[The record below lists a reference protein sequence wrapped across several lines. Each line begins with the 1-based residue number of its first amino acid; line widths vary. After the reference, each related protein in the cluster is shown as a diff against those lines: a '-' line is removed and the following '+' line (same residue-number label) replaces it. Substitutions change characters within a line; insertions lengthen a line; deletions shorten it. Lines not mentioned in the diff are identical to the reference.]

1 MAVGTIII
9 QKIEPKNDDTQNIG
23 FYEISSNDF
32 DVNNFYICIDKSKKI
47 VSFFLTKDFSKK
59 PIHIVDYNKDVP
71 IGLIPGI
78 PMKVFTVTLMH
89 SIEVF
94 RTNTFPDSLSYA
106 A

>member
-9 QKIEPKNDDTQNIG
+9 QKIKNHNNDNHDVA
-23 FYEISSNDF
+23 FYEISTDDF

-47 VSFFLTKDFSKK
+47 VSFFLTKDFFKK
-59 PIHIVDYNKDVP
+59 PVHIVDYNKDVP
-71 IGLIPGI
+71 IGSITGI
-78 PMKVFTVTLMH
+78 PMKVLAITLMR
-89 SIEVF
+89 SVEVF